1 MTPDFTL
8 IWPLSYLKDGVH
20 LSLPEGRTNERRHV
34 RTLLRYWCMS
44 ILRRVMALGVA
55 LSIPATVGAQGT
67 GTIAGTVS
75 DQTGVVLPGVSVDL
89 RLAGTETFLE
99 TVTELDGTY
108 RFESLQTGAAEITFR
123 LINFS
128 SVRREVTV
136 IAGNSVTVDALMLV
150 ATSADIVV
158 TAPRTF
164 RNLAEIEN
172 PAENLVG
179 VASAGSEGAITS
191 AQLAVRPVN
200 RATEILETVPGM
212 VISQH
217 SGEGKANQYYLRG
230 FNLDHG
236 FDFGQT
242 IAGIPVNMPT
252 HAHSQGYA
260 DSNFLIPELVSGVQF
275 RKGPYYAENGDFSS
289 AGSANVNYF
298 NVLERPFVSVSR
310 GAYNYR
316 RFLGMASPRVGPG
329 NLLVAFEYEQ
339 DNGPW
344 VSPNSKDKYNGVLRY
359 SQGDS
364 RNGLS
369 VMFMGYSN
377 HWHSTDQIPQRA
389 VDSGQIDRFGFIEE
403 TDGGETDRYSGALDW
418 QRSSVNESTRLT
430 VYVQRYGVQL
440 FHNFTYFLNDPV
452 NGDQFEQFENRWT
465 TGARLTHRRM
475 ARIGSTPTENAFG
488 VDLRHDSVGGPLGLH
503 LTRETERLS
512 TVRADDVDQVSVG
525 IFGETEVEWSSK
537 LRTTFGL
544 RGDVHHWNVRADNP
558 LNSGEQTSAI
568 VSPKVSTA
576 FGPWG
581 GTEFYANWGLGFHSN
596 SALGLV
602 LQVDPFTGEPASASP
617 PFARSQGGEFGIRTV
632 ALRGLQTTATV
643 WYLDFDSE
651 LIYVGD
657 SGSTEEGPAS
667 HRVGLE
673 ITNYIYPNPWLAI
686 DLDLSFSRARLR
698 DVPPGED
705 FVPGALNRVVSA
717 GVALNPPAGVSAG
730 PLGSL
735 RLRHFGPR
743 ALVEDNRV
751 RSESTSVVNGEI
763 GYKLSDRIRLVLE
776 GFNLLDAAVSDIDY
790 FFESRLRDEPEPV
803 EDIHFHA
810 AIPRSA
816 RVTLQVSF

>member
-1 MTPDFTL
+1 MKVPAH
-8 IWPLSYLKDGVH
+8 GQ
-20 LSLPEGRTNERRHV
+20 
-34 RTLLRYWCMS
+34 LRYWRVYRF
-44 ILRRVMALGVA
+44 LRSAIALA
-55 LSIPATVGAQGT
+55 LLLIPATVWAQGT
-67 GTIAGTVS
+67 GTVAGTVS
-75 DQTGVVLPGVSVDL
+75 DQTGGVLPGVSVDL
-89 RLAGTETFLE
+89 RPASREAFLE
-99 TVTELDGTY
+99 TVTDLDGTY
-108 RFESLQTGAAEITFR
+108 RFENVPTGAAELTFR
-123 LINFS
+123 LINFG
-128 SVRREVTV
+128 SVRRDITLTAGVTV
-136 IAGNSVTVDALMLV
+136 TADALMFV

-191 AQLAVRPVN
+191 AQLAVRPSN
-200 RATEILETVPGM
+200 RAAEILETVPGM

-236 FDFGQT
+236 FDFRQT

-289 AGSANVNYF
+289 AGSANINYF
-298 NVLERPFVSVSR
+298 NVLDRPFVSLSG
-310 GAYNYR
+310 GAYDYR

-329 NLLVAFEYEQ
+329 HLLVAFEYEQ

-344 VSPNSKDKYNGVLRY
+344 VSPNGKDKYNGVLRY

-369 VMFMGYSN
+369 VTFMGYQN

-389 VDSGQIDRFGFIEE
+389 VDSGQINRFGFIEE
-403 TDGGETDRYSGALDW
+403 TDGGETDRYSGTLDW

-430 VYVQRYGVQL
+430 AYVQRYGVQL

-452 NGDQFEQFENRWT
+452 NGDQFEQFEKRWT

-475 ARIGSTPTENAFG
+475 ARIGATPTENTFG
-488 VDLRHDSVGGPLGLH
+488 VDIRHDSVGGPLGLH
-503 LTRETERLS
+503 LTRETARLS

-525 IFGETEVEWSSK
+525 MFTATEVEWSST

-544 RGDVHHWNVRADNP
+544 RGDIYHWTVRADNP
-558 LNSGEQTSAI
+558 LNSGRETAAI
-568 VSPKVSTA
+568 ASPKVSAA

-596 SALGLV
+596 SALGIV
-602 LQVDPFTGEPASASP
+602 LQVDPFTGDPAPASPA
-617 PFARSQGGEFGIRTV
+617 FARSHGGEFGIRTV

-686 DLDLSFSRARLR
+686 DVDLSFSRARLR
-698 DVPPGED
+698 DVPLGED
-705 FVPGALNRVVSA
+705 FVPGALNRVVSSGIA
-717 GVALNPPAGVSAG
+717 INPPAGISAG

-743 ALVEDNRV
+743 ALIEDNSV
-751 RSESTSVVNGEI
+751 KSGATSIVNGEI
-763 GYKLSDRIRLVLE
+763 GYKLSDRISLKLE
-776 GFNLLDAAVSDIDY
+776 GFNLFDAEVSDIDY
-790 FFESRLRDEPEPV
+790 FFASRLRDEPEPV

-816 RVTLQVSF
+816 RLSFQVSF